1 MEQEVIR
8 RVTLVTNISVIL
20 SILDKKKEMRYF
32 TFNELFRSDT
42 ALKMGI
48 DNMPNSP
55 DIRDSLTR
63 LVNEILDPVRGRWG
77 SPIRVTSGYRCKE
90 LNKAVGGSRTS
101 QHLVGEAADIVPTNG
116 DVRGLFI
123 LIKQMIN
130 NGEIE
135 VGQAILE
142 YGGSSRPRWIHV
154 SLRNSRHHNEIRYIY

>member
-1 MEQEVIR
+1 M
-8 RVTLVTNISVIL
+8 
-20 SILDKKKEMRYF
+20 DKDGFFMKYF
-32 TFNELFRSDT
+32 TYNELIRSNT
-42 ALKMGI
+42 ALKMNI
-48 DNMPNSP
+48 DNTPKSP
-55 DIRDSLTR
+55 EVRENLLKLGDT
-63 LVNEILDPVRGRWG
+63 ILDPIRERWG
-77 SPIRVTSGYRCKE
+77 LPIRVTSGYRCKE

-101 QHLVGEAADIVPTNG
+101 QHLVGEASDIVPMNG